1 MQNKLKANENWYLI
15 ERMIIIYVSIKLNE
29 KAYKHISSQLN
40 KNFIRRYIIV
50 DELFE
55 DLKKVY
61 ANSNKM
67 QTVMNAFT
75 RLTQIKIFAK
85 FHVF

>member
-1 MQNKLKANENWYLI
+1 MT
-15 ERMIIIYVSIKLNE
+15 MIYVSIKLNDE
-29 KAYKHISSQLN
+29 VYKHISSQLN
-40 KNFIRRYIIV
+40 KNFNRRYIIV

-75 RLTQIKIFAK
+75 RLTQIEKFAK

>member
-1 MQNKLKANENWYLI
+1 MT
-15 ERMIIIYVSIKLNE
+15 MTYVSIRLDDE
-29 KAYKHISSQLN
+29 AYKHIFSRLN

-55 DLKKVY
+55 DLKRVY
-61 ANSNKM
+61 ADSNKM

-75 RLTQIKIFAK
+75 RLTQIRKFAK